1 MPGATSANS
10 TGTQLA
16 PEISIQFDRNKAQAL
31 GVDLGQA
38 AQAAGAAFGG
48 NVATQ
53 FETTAGLEQVQVIYP
68 QSYQTSIDIL
78 KSVAIRS
85 SSGGIVYLSDIARFE
100 STPTSPLITRT
111 DRNNVIHVEGNY
123 APNSSLSAV
132 ENGLLKRLPSL
143 HLPPNIVVRPAPLGQ
158 QDFMHQTLVG
168 HGAVDDRLRHPRLL
182 ADGRAL

>member
-1 MPGATSANS
+1 MLQKVPGAVSVNS

-31 GVDLGQA
+31 GVNLQDA
-38 AQAAGAAFGG
+38 ANAAGAAFGG

-68 QSYQTSIDIL
+68 TSSQTSLEAL

-111 DRNNVIHVEGNY
+111 DRNNVIHVNANY

-132 ENGLLKRLPSL
+132 EAGPDQASAVAPSAAEYRSAAG
-143 HLPPNIVVRPAPLGQ
+143 PARPARLHAP
-158 QDFMHQTLVG
+158 DARR
-168 HGAVDDRLRHPRLL
+168 HGRSR
-182 ADGRAL
+182 